1 MLGSLEVFRDENVAY
16 ASCLW
21 SAGVRAELH
30 VWPGGFH
37 VPDMLVPQAA
47 LSQLS
52 SKTSLA
58 WIRRTLLRRG

>member
-21 SAGVRAELH
+21 TAGVRAELH
-30 VWPGGFH
+30 V
-37 VPDMLVPQAA
+37 PDMLVSQAA

-52 SKTSLA
+52 SKTHLA